1 MRRWPARAWIA
12 AVILSLAV
20 AWGYAVVRHAFD
32 DDEFQHAHVAWL
44 LHHGQ
49 RPYADFFEHH
59 LVLYHR
65 LMAPSFHLGEG
76 PGQLL
81 LFRGVSLAAAVATLV
96 LIYQAGRL
104 LGASPPAAAA
114 GIWLLG
120 LTPMF
125 LLKMSEAR
133 PEALAMLAFA
143 AALRLML
150 GGRHGA
156 WGMGHGDA
164 LRGGETQGDGT
175 GGRRGHRWLRRLDGC
190 PWRFLAIG
198 VLAAL
203 MTLFS
208 QKYAVVAGGL
218 LVANFALHGWRPS
231 LVMAGAAAVAVLAY
245 VAWMLGL
252 GVGRE
257 AFASVVLLNLRWR
270 YAFSPAGYAAELYLT
285 AGGLAV
291 TGLLGLLRALT
302 LPARRRTAWAMAV
315 LLVAAIALIL
325 LVPVPYRQSFLPLL
339 AMLSLGAMGFC
350 AALFRL
356 AARHHRAW
364 VGPAAAVM
372 LGGASLAALPRQLAE
387 DNRADLR
394 RMAAIAD
401 LAPAGPVFDGR
412 GLMVCRPHLG
422 HHACMHQEI
431 LLMIDLEAYAD
442 EVVAALKAQD
452 LPPVVDDYRVAKMP
466 ARIRLFIAE
475 NYLPSDIPGV
485 LVAGFRR
492 DRLMPGRTVA
502 LPIPVAGRWR
512 ASWRGQAALALNGT
526 PLENG
531 ASIVL
536 GHGEHLLVA
545 KGLAWD
551 FRLVRDYR

>member
-1 MRRWPARAWIA
+1 MRRWQARAWIA

-20 AWGYAVVRHAFD
+20 VWGYAVVRHAFD
-32 DDEFQHAHVAWL
+32 DDEFQHTHVAWL

-65 LMAPSFHLGEG
+65 LMAPLFHLGEG

-81 LFRGVSLAAAVATLV
+81 LFRGVSLAAAAATLV
-96 LIYQAGRL
+96 LLYQAGRL

-150 GGRHGA
+150 GGRRGA
-156 WGMGHGDA
+156 WGMGHGDESRSA
-164 LRGGETQGDGT
+164 VPQGDGAAF
-175 GGRRGHRWLRRLDGC
+175 RQGHRWLRRLEDC

-198 VLAAL
+198 ILAAL

-231 LVMAGAAAVAVLAY
+231 LALAAAAAVAAVLY

-257 AFASVVLLNLRWR
+257 AFAAVVLLNLRWR
-270 YAFSPAGYAAELYLT
+270 YAFSPASYAAELYLT
-285 AGGLAV
+285 AGGLVA
-291 TGLLGLLRALT
+291 TGLLGLLRSLT
-302 LPARRRTAWAMAV
+302 LPPRRRSAWALAV
-315 LLVAAIALIL
+315 LFAASLALIL

-364 VGPAAAVM
+364 IGPAAAVM

-422 HHACMHQEI
+422 HHACMHHEI

-442 EVVAALKAQD
+442 EVVAALKAQA
-452 LPPVVDDYRVAKMP
+452 LPPVIHDYRVAQMP
-466 ARIRLFIAE
+466 EAIRRFIAE
-475 NYLPSDIPGV
+475 NYLPSDIPDV
-485 LVAGFRR
+485 LVAGLRR
-492 DRLMPGRTVA
+492 DRLMPGRTVSLA
-502 LPIPVAGRWR
+502 IPVAGRWR
-512 ASWRGQAALALNGT
+512 ASWRGQAGLALNGT

-531 ASIVL
+531 ASIDL
-536 GHGEHLLVA
+536 DPGEHRLVA
-545 KGLAWD
+545 QGLAWD